1 VNTKDQRRVEAL
13 SAKATA
19 IIDRSELENRGR
31 TGDENIE
38 IARLLKE
45 IGVIR
50 GASSAMD
57 EVRRIGRQI
66 GVSSDSG
73 ATADPN
79 VVLGDGW
86 AMVAEAI
93 ASKRQRHF
101 EVPTTALLQ
110 KAAPG
115 PRTKDLT
122 SNDLIEGVQ
131 RQLPSFSVLGQ
142 DARFLY
148 PHLPSTPV
156 SGELSVSDFRQTGSR
171 TVNGDVER
179 ELTATGEKA
188 TLDLEVSFFS
198 EPLKQVAIV
207 VEAIPNALLE
217 GVSSLRTF
225 LQTECQFQLS
235 KAIDAHVV
243 DAITFSDHPFDAE
256 GSGPLTRIRNAVA
269 AHRQFGYNPTIA
281 AVSPATAAELDLTL
295 TGGGY
300 EFNVQRYGSSS
311 PLFSLGVVEIPGL
324 VDPFLID
331 PLAIGTLALGTTKVD
346 VDQSS
351 GFTVNTS
358 TLRAEASVLFVLRN
372 PQAIYEIGITS

>member
-1 VNTKDQRRVEAL
+1 MQLAERAR
-13 SAKATA
+13 A
-19 IIDRSELENRGR
+19 IYKKCDGENREPTPEER
-31 TGDENIE
+31 LEIE
-38 IARLLKE
+38 QLLEQGTAQKHIE
-45 IGVIR
+45 DQMKTLDPGVAIGEFVGASYPDSGPIGV
-50 GASSAMD
+50 
-57 EVRRIGRQI
+57 
-66 GVSSDSG
+66 
-73 ATADPN
+73 
-79 VVLGDGW
+79 GW
-86 AMVAEAI
+86 GLVAEAI
-93 ASKRQRHF
+93 ATKRQRHF

-110 KAAPG
+110 RKAAPE

-122 SNDLIEGVQ
+122 SNDLVEGVQ
-131 RQLPSFSVLGQ
+131 HQLPSFSVLGADQ
-142 DARFLY
+142 RFLF
-148 PHLPSTPV
+148 PHLPATPV
-156 SGELSVSDFRQTGSR
+156 TGELSVSDFRQTGSR
-171 TVNGDVER
+171 TVNGEVER

-243 DAITFSDHPFDAE
+243 DAVVLSDHPFDAE
-256 GSGPLTRIRNAVA
+256 GTGPLTRIRNAVA
-269 AHRQFGYNPTIA
+269 AHRQLGYNPTIA
-281 AVSPATAAELDLTL
+281 AVSPVTAAELDLTL

-311 PLFSLGVVEIPGL
+311 PLFSLEVVEIPGL
-324 VDPFLID
+324 VDPLLID
-331 PLAIGTLALGTTKVD
+331 PRAIGTLALGTTKVD

-372 PQAIYEIGITS
+372 PQAIYEIGIAS